1 MYSKEEAKALRI
13 EFWERFKGY
22 SDVRRRQKGKPE
34 KWILDRTGIKALDL
48 KFHIDRQCAQVGFEI
63 ETNDMDRRLEL
74 FDKLE
79 SLKKLLEN
87 AMKSELTW
95 EVDYTRENGK
105 SVSRIYTRL
114 DKVDIYNKDTWPDV
128 FKFFYTNMMKLESFF
143 EEYRDFLKYG

>member
-22 SDVRRRQKGKPE
+22 SGLRRRQKGKPE

-63 ETNDMDRRLEL
+63 ETNDMDRRLEI

-105 SVSRIYTRL
+105 SVSRIYTKL
-114 DKVDIYNKDTWPDV
+114 DNVDIYNKDTWPDV
-128 FKFFYTNMMKLESFF
+128 FKFFYKNMMKFESFF
-143 EEYRDFLKYG
+143 EEYRDFLR